1 MFKLVFF
8 TKAIRYICVLIL
20 GLVNIIDDMLLQ
32 MARYVITKTIQ
43 RLEKEEQHD
52 MSAEMNIQFLKNDL
66 LFLEKEN
73 FRTHEHILKC
83 ILYRSVHVRTEIYGL
98 ILFSEDSNVHITVY
112 DCNNNKIAC
121 NIERKEAYSII
132 RLHVPCF
139 FERVEFMN
147 VNKKTVVKLLLNK
160 TGTETHET
168 TIKKRKHIIYNTAF
182 LLNNKNL

>member
-1 MFKLVFF
+1 
-8 TKAIRYICVLIL
+8 
-20 GLVNIIDDMLLQ
+20 
-32 MARYVITKTIQ
+32 
-43 RLEKEEQHD
+43 

-98 ILFSEDSNVHITVY
+98 ILFSEDSNVHHITVY

-121 NIERKEAYSII
+121 NIERNIERKEPYSII

-160 TGTETHET
+160 TGT
-168 TIKKRKHIIYNTAF
+168 
-182 LLNNKNL
+182 